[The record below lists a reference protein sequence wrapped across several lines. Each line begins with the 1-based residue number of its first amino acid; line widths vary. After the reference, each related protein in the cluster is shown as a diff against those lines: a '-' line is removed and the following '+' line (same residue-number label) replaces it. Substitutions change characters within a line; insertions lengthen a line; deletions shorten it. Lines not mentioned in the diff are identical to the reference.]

1 MAIRML
7 QTILTHYNDMR
18 HPALGWAM
26 KTARHS
32 FLRAVAL
39 AIGSLMLGSCADL
52 IEFRTDIGRLRS
64 DLHANTQALSQLSA
78 RVDELERQQADA
90 GSAARQTQQDLSQA
104 TELLLRKALM
114 TEDRQITRES
124 GKSQAKDAEKPESQ
138 ARQLPAAPQGASS
151 RGGNSPPGRK
161 QLSLGMTQDDV
172 RRMLG
177 DPISI
182 EPVGS
187 YVFWHYSPTS
197 NQQYVIFE
205 KMSGQ
210 VSGWRGP

>member
-1 MAIRML
+1 MAIGMM

-18 HPALGWAM
+18 HPSLEQAM

-39 AIGSLMLGSCADL
+39 AIGPLMLGSCADL

-64 DLHANTQALSQLSA
+64 DLHANTQVLSQLSA
-78 RVDELERQQADA
+78 RVDELERHQADA
-90 GSAARQTQQDLSQA
+90 ESAARQTQQDLSKA
-104 TELLLRKALM
+104 IEVLLRKALM

-124 GKSQAKDAEKPESQ
+124 GKSQSKDAEKPESQ
-138 ARQLPAAPQGASS
+138 ARQLPAATQGASS
-151 RGGNSPPGRK
+151 RGGNSDPGRK

-182 EPVGS
+182 EPVGL
-187 YVFWHYSPTS
+187 YVFWHYSPMS
-197 NQQYVIFE
+197 N
-205 KMSGQ
+205 
-210 VSGWRGP
+210 

>member
-1 MAIRML
+1 M

-18 HPALGWAM
+18 HPSLEQAM
-26 KTARHS
+26 KTARQS

-39 AIGSLMLGSCADL
+39 AIGPLMMGSCADL

-64 DLHANTQALSQLSA
+64 DLHANTQVLSQLSA
-78 RVDELERQQADA
+78 RVDELERRQANA
-90 GSAARQTQQDLSQA
+90 ESAARQTQRD
-104 TELLLRKALM
+104 
-114 TEDRQITRES
+114 
-124 GKSQAKDAEKPESQ
+124 
-138 ARQLPAAPQGASS
+138 QLPAATQGASS
-151 RGGNSPPGRK
+151 QGGNSHPGRK

-187 YVFWHYSPTS
+187 YVFWHYSPMS

-210 VSGWRGP
+210 VSGWRDP